1 LLGKRGV
8 GRGSSGLFINL
19 EGIDAVGKRTQS
31 LVLKSWLSSKGLSI
45 RMVSFPDYSTIIGRE
60 IRRFLDGARSYP
72 PEARAMLYAANRW
85 ERKAELEEMLAKTD
99 AVIVDRYTG
108 SNLAYGVSN
117 GLPLEWLMN
126 LEVGL
131 PKPDLVLLFDA
142 PATALVTRRGF
153 NKDTYEKNLDLQE
166 RTRKEYLK
174 LAKKFGWEV
183 IDATQGRGET
193 SQAVASVVSKAFGD
207 RGRTV

>member
-8 GRGSSGLFINL
+8 RRDSSGLFICL

-31 LVLKSWLSSKGLSI
+31 LVLRSWLSSKGLSI

-60 IRRFLDGARSYP
+60 IRKFLDGARSYP
-72 PEARAMLYAANRW
+72 PEVRAMLYAANRW
-85 ERKAELEEMLAKTD
+85 ERKADIEDTLAKTD
-99 AVIVDRYTG
+99 AVIVDRYTA

-117 GLPLEWLMN
+117 GLPLEWLVN
-126 LEVGL
+126 LEAGL
-131 PKPDLVLLFDA
+131 PKPDLVLVFDA
-142 PATALVTRRGF
+142 PAAALVTRRSF

-174 LAKKFGWEV
+174 LAERFGWKV
-183 IDATQGRGET
+183 IDATRGREET
-193 SQAVASVVSKAFGD
+193 SRAVASVVSKAFSE

>member
-1 LLGKRGV
+1 MGK
-8 GRGSSGLFINL
+8 GSPGLFINL

-31 LVLKSWLSSKGLSI
+31 LILKSWLASKGLSI
-45 RMVSFPDYSTIIGRE
+45 KMVSFPDYSTVIGRE
-60 IRRFLDGARSYP
+60 IRKFLDGARGYP
-72 PEARAMLYAANRW
+72 QEARAMLYAANRW
-85 ERKAELEEMLAKTD
+85 ERKAELEDMLAKTD
-99 AVIVDRYTG
+99 AVIVDRYTA

-117 GLPLEWLMN
+117 GLPLEWLVN

-131 PKPDLVLLFDA
+131 PEPDLVLVFDA
-142 PATALVTRRGF
+142 PATTLATRRGF

-174 LAKKFGWEV
+174 LAQKFGWKV
-183 IDATQGRGET
+183 IDATRGRDET
-193 SQAVASVVSKAFGD
+193 GHAVAAVVTKAFGE